1 MKWLK
6 NLISR
11 EEQASAAEAAT
22 PQAEAGNPRTLRPG
36 TPQFHLSLA
45 EAVLK
50 QGKEL
55 DQGAQHLARLLAFDP
70 TRPEWLAL
78 IERYAKAARWNT
90 DSLVPDQEP
99 RHFSTEALR
108 AYFWQMR
115 GRTIDAIDH
124 LAQVSQASGQLQY
137 LHGWVLGWLEPKGMV
152 EVLPETPAL
161 RLFSCLL
168 AHCDEAYRSS
178 TRDIR
183 HIRRWS
189 ALFERWNA
197 NRTPHH
203 FNLMISAGLLRRSGY
218 FDAALKATGPIES
231 ARDANHAIAIGL
243 TLRRKRLYAEAA
255 KAFAK
260 AQQLEP
266 DNING
271 YIEAGDN
278 YLDAREW
285 QKALMQ
291 YASALR
297 REPGH
302 IWAEPSAW
310 FCRWKISRAE
320 EAIQRI
326 RALAKEGNACANLRL
341 RQAFDKMDTTFDLSA
356 RTIRQIRAECL
367 RHPGQAPDGELLQ
380 AMSRLAAPS
389 NQLALDLELAA
400 LKLAAVRVEPAAGPA
415 SDPDPRRAIAEIE
428 HPLWRYD
435 GPLPQPAL
443 PEPAPEV
450 SARVAALASEPYDRE
465 VNWARASHV
474 AAMLG
479 PDKALDVLA
488 VMVHP
493 PALPA
498 GREALEWLPR
508 VQLVAAQII
517 AQIDEGWA
525 QSQRRR
531 LLLSALYGPWDW
543 TTCAAIRA
551 LAWIAREEP
560 VHALEIHEAFEKLG
574 QCAPSGGQW
583 DWVGVLYKEWR
594 TLPFLLDEERAA
606 LQKNYEGFKRLAQ
619 SMRES

>member
-11 EEQASAAEAAT
+11 EEQSSSAEPAA
-22 PQAEAGNPRTLRPG
+22 PRDETGSQQTLRPG
-36 TPQFHLSLA
+36 TPQFHLFFA
-45 EAVLK
+45 EAALK

-55 DQGAQHLARLLAFDP
+55 DQGARHLAQLLAFDP
-70 TRPEWLAL
+70 ARPEWLAL

-99 RHFSTEALR
+99 RHFTTEALR

-124 LAQVSQASGQLQY
+124 LAGATQTSGQLQY
-137 LHGWVLGWLEPKGMV
+137 LHAWVLGWLEPKGMV

-203 FNLMISAGLLRRSGY
+203 FNQMISAGLLRRSGY
-218 FDAALKATGPIES
+218 FDAALKATGPLES
-231 ARDANHAIAIGL
+231 ARDFNHAIAIGL

-255 KAFAK
+255 KAFLK

-266 DNING
+266 DNLSG
-271 YIEAGDN
+271 YLEAGDN

-310 FCRWKISRAE
+310 FCRWKISGADK
-320 EAIQRI
+320 AIQRV
-326 RALAKEGNACANLRL
+326 RALAKEGNACAKLRR
-341 RQAFDKMDTTFDLSA
+341 RQAFDEMDTSFDLSTQA
-356 RTIRQIRAECL
+356 IRQIRAECL
-367 RHPGQAPDGELLQ
+367 RHPGKAPDGEMLKAL
-380 AMSRLAAPS
+380 SRFEAPS
-389 NQLALDLELAA
+389 NRLALDLELAA
-400 LKLAAVRVEPAAGPA
+400 LRLAEVRVEPAAGPVP
-415 SDPDPRRAIAEIE
+415 DPDPRRPVAEID

-435 GPLPQPAL
+435 GTMPHPAL
-443 PEPAPEV
+443 PRPAPEV
-450 SARVAALASEPYDRE
+450 SARVAALAAEPYDRE

-498 GREALEWLPR
+498 GKEALEWLPR

-517 AQIDEGWA
+517 AQIDDGWQ

-551 LAWIAREEP
+551 LAWIGRTEP
-560 VHALEIHEAFEKLG
+560 LHAMEIHDAFETLKQRL
-574 QCAPSGGQW
+574 PSDGHW

-594 TLPFLLDEERAA
+594 TLPFLLEEEQAA
-606 LQKNYEGFKRLAQ
+606 LQKNHEGFERRYR
-619 SMRES
+619 SMRKA